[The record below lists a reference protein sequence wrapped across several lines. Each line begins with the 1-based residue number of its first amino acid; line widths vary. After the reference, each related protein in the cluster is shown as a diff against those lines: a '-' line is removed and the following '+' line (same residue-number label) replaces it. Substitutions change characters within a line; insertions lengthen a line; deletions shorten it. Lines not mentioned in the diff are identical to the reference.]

1 MAGRFASVFGVL
13 MVVFVRR
20 WTHGSGTPQPEQ
32 IHISSTGWFSEFCGF
47 MCDFSGFSVN
57 REGLKLRLSAEEKNF
72 QTIHLE
78 DQVVGNKFTIIIL
91 IQTIYRSF
99 ANSLTI

>member
-13 MVVFVRR
+13 MVVFVRC

-32 IHISSTGWFSEFCGF
+32 IHISSTGLFSEFCGF
-47 MCDFSGFSVN
+47 MCDFSGFSVH
-57 REGLKLRLSAEEKNF
+57 REGSKLRSSAEEQNV

-78 DQVVGNKFTIIIL
+78 YQVVGNKFTIIIL
-91 IQTIYRSF
+91 IQSIYRCF
-99 ANSLTI
+99 IC